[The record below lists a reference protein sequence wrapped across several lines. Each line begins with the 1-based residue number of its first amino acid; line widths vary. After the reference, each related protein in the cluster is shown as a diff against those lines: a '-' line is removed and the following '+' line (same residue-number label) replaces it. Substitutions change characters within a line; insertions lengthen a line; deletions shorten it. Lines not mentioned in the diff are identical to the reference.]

1 MATGGDVP
9 GKKEM
14 TDSGVQVDCPCCI
27 CSKKKI
33 RTEADK
39 YCVSCGTYYCKECV
53 KFHELMPFTEGHVLV
68 GKSDYKGDC
77 TGDKLPSVPTERCE
91 LHKLKIVDMMCN
103 THEQVGCVVCM
114 ATKHKE

>member
-39 YCVSCGTYYCKECV
+39 YCVSCGTYYCKEFV
-53 KFHELMPFTEGHVLV
+53 T
-68 GKSDYKGDC
+68 
-77 TGDKLPSVPTERCE
+77 
-91 LHKLKIVDMMCN
+91 I
-103 THEQVGCVVCM
+103 
-114 ATKHKE
+114 